1 MPRPD
6 LAIAVVED
14 DPTTADRLE
23 ACLIELGH
31 RVSRFSE
38 GETFLRD
45 FGKSAPDLLVT
56 DLKLPGMDGMEI
68 LKRVKAGRPEVEV
81 VVITGHG
88 SIETAIQAIKA
99 GAFHFLTK
107 PFRLEEFRSL
117 VGQVTEKIRL
127 RQETEELRAV
137 LRQKAGMEGIIG
149 ASPQMAQVFRLVEK
163 VAPLDCSV
171 IIEGESGTG
180 KELVARAI
188 HRLSPRAQGPLVSFN
203 CGGFSDGLI
212 ANELFGHEKGAF
224 TGAFRAKR
232 GLLEAADQGTLLLD
246 EVTEMSPDMQVK
258 LLRVL
263 QEGQLYRV
271 GGTRPIRLDLR
282 VLAASNRDTRDLVR
296 QGRFREDLYFRLNV
310 VTIPLPRLKDREG
323 DLHLLLEH
331 FLQEYCQAYQKGPLT
346 FSRAARAVLEAHDFP
361 GNVRELGNIVAQAVA
376 LSDGPEVRPED
387 LPPYLRQEASA
398 PTAEL
403 RSLEDMEARHIRQV
417 LGQVGGNRGQAARVL
432 GMTRTTL
439 WRKLKKYGLDD

>member
-38 GETFLRD
+38 GENFLRD

-398 PTAEL
+398 TTAEL
-403 RSLEDMEARHIRQV
+403 RSLEDME
-417 LGQVGGNRGQAARVL
+417 
-432 GMTRTTL
+432 
-439 WRKLKKYGLDD
+439 